1 MLRLHRT
8 VGRTPSSALNH
19 RLRSPTM
26 RWTRGSSSEA
36 VSLLP
41 LRIVT
46 PLEVAFRAQ
55 AVVATPAICM
65 DHAARLDGVEHKC
78 VEALGGGVRYLP
90 QPDTPD
96 ALPILLRGND
106 NQSWVRSSNLAH
118 FDRLIWPTCTAPD
131 EKIPG

>member
-1 MLRLHRT
+1 
-8 VGRTPSSALNH
+8 
-19 RLRSPTM
+19 M

-106 NQSWVRSSNLAH
+106 NQGLLLH
-118 FDRLIWPTCTAPD
+118 QPTTQPFF
-131 EKIPG
+131 